1 MPGQHRRIGI
11 KAGQVRPRNVV
22 VSLFPPNVQFELA
35 VPSDRE
41 ANIGHRVL
49 AFLEDR
55 RVLYAPEQME
65 TADECVRSVVEMRRF
80 LTEVIGELAPDS
92 ELGSA
97 LRVIRAACRKFLDE
111 CDGPA
116 LGHVMAPWRFGG
128 DWVLGPALGELR
140 GVTGVCVAA
149 IADRYGLDVESE
161 LAAILPAAPSERD

>member
-1 MPGQHRRIGI
+1 MSGRPKQLGV
-11 KAGQVRPRNVV
+11 KAAALRPRNVV
-22 VSLFPPNVQFELA
+22 LSIFPPNVQFELA
-35 VPSDRE
+35 VPSSEE
-41 ANIGHRVL
+41 AAAAHRVL

-65 TADECVRSVVEMRRF
+65 TADECVRSVLEMRHF

-116 LGHVMAPWRFGG
+116 FGHGMAPWRYGG

-149 IADRYGLDVESE
+149 IADRYGLDVEPE
-161 LAAILPAAPSERD
+161 LTAILPAAPTDQD